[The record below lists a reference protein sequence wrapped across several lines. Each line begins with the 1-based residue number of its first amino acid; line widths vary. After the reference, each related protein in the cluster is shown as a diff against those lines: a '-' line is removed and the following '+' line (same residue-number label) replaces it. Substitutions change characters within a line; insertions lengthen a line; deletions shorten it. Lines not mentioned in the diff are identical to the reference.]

1 VTGFGFVCAVVLA
14 AVFVWAAAAKF
25 ARPAVTAAGFRTLG
39 LPVPGGLAWAVPAA
53 EVVTAVLLVAVPPVG
68 GVVALVLL
76 GAFSAVIARALR
88 LGLTTPCGCFGA
100 TSAKPVSRADLVRNL
115 LLACLAL
122 AALVAAS

>member
-1 VTGFGFVCAVVLA
+1 MEGFGFVCALVLA

-25 ARPAVTAAGFRTLG
+25 ARPNVTTEGFRSLR
-39 LPVPGGLAWAVPAA
+39 LPAPGGLAWGVPAA
-53 EVVTAVLLVAVPPVG
+53 EVVTAVLLVAVPPAG

-76 GAFSAVIARALR
+76 AAFSLVIARALR

-100 TSAKPVSRADLVRNL
+100 TSAKPVSSRDLVRNG